1 MKEGDLIYIKVTGR
15 RGAGTTGAREEQA
28 LNYIVSIATNRA
40 IIRKTAR
47 PPYCFCC
54 KKDGHKS
61 SVCPEKKGLRV
72 CGFGLPGQGFYSIR
86 VPIKEKTKKGARG

>member
-47 PPYCFCC
+47 TPLLFLLQ
-54 KKDGHKS
+54 
-61 SVCPEKKGLRV
+61 KGW
-72 CGFGLPGQGFYSIR
+72 
-86 VPIKEKTKKGARG
+86 A